1 MTATSVA
8 PVMRPAPVLLAAALV
23 LAGCSG
29 DDEPT
34 AAPTTAAPATSAPTT
49 KAACD
54 YLRDE
59 DVSDLLGGS
68 VEGVPTGPELCSW
81 GELALS
87 VLTATPA
94 EFDEE
99 RDINAA
105 DSDTTPPPL
114 GFGEDSYLILGDPG
128 GTASA
133 GVYRNGRKGVL
144 ALPGD
149 VPQEQQKTILTT
161 FAGQVAGQL

>member
-1 MTATSVA
+1 MICRAT
-8 PVMRPAPVLLAAALV
+8 PFLLIALL
-23 LAGCSG
+23 LAGCG
-29 DDEPT
+29 DDAAPT
-34 AAPTTAAPATSAPTT
+34 AAPTTTPGTT
-49 KAACD
+49 GTPLRAACD
-54 YLRDE
+54 YLRAA

-68 VEGVPTGPELCSW
+68 VEAVPTGKELCSW
-81 GELALS
+81 GELDLS

-94 EFDEE
+94 EFAEE

-105 DSDTTPPPL
+105 DSDTPPPSL
-114 GFGEDSYLILGDPG
+114 GFGAQSYLILGDPG

-133 GVYRNGRKGVL
+133 GVYKSGRKAVL

-149 VPQEQQKTILTT
+149 FPREEQKTILTT